1 MNKFIKA
8 EKKQTLGDIVVSA
21 DHTNNHDNCTV
32 AIKASKT
39 FSTPTE
45 DQSDFIVCDPAMEA
59 GVAYSLGMR
68 YLYADI
74 TSRSTSAGPTNGK
87 EEPVPSIFDVLM
99 KAGRRYEQNIFHLPG
114 IHIVFPFFFFFFS
127 SYPLFF
133 LKNRK
138 SKK

>member
-1 MNKFIKA
+1 M
-8 EKKQTLGDIVVSA
+8 KQTLGDIVVSA

-39 FSTPTE
+39 FSNPIE

-74 TSRSTSAGPTNGK
+74 TSRSTSADPTNGK
-87 EEPVPSIFDVLM
+87 QEPVPSIFDVLM
-99 KAGRRYEQNIFHLPG
+99 KAGRQYEHLLPSRYTYS
-114 IHIVFPFFFFFFS
+114 VSFFFFFFLLL
-127 SYPLFF
+127 PNIF
-133 LKNRK
+133 
-138 SKK
+138 SKKSEIQKIKKTGLSTC